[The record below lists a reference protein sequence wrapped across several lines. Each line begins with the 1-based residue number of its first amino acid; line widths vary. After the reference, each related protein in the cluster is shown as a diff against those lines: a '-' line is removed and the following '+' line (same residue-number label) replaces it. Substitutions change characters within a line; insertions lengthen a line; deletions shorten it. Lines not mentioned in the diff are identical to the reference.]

1 MASDVMNNLSQFEK
15 FDCEAFFRDKALEV
29 EACEPLSE
37 YEDGK
42 ATGRVLGT
50 KVTVVIVGDR
60 TEYKAYGDRRPRT
73 NRHRM
78 FDVKLMGKMG
88 VDIPEGTKVTLVNP
102 SGQMWG
108 DRDENGRVRVRNK
121 LSVTADDV
129 RPVAASSHAPL
140 PGAAASAMQDQRREK
155 SLDKSLKRG

>member
-60 TEYKAYGDRRPRT
+60 RPRT

-102 SGQMWG
+102 SGKMWG

-155 SLDKSLKRG
+155 PIDKPLKRG